1 MQQLMA
7 LLHNSLKDV
16 TLKSLNHEQRIKLK
30 NNYNCKLYL
39 FDYGLN
45 AGGDLVIKTSKSNY
59 TNLLYYMGFAAGQR
73 DPVKVKVEVA
83 DDVVVVY
90 DIQHQRVVGLAE
102 KLGLVG

>member
-1 MQQLMA
+1 MQQMIE

-16 TLKSLNHEQRIKLK
+16 TLKPLTDEQRVKLK

-45 AGGDLVIKTSKSNY
+45 ASGDLVIQTSKSNY
-59 TNLLYYMGFAAGQR
+59 TNLLYYMGFDAGKN
-73 DPVKVKVEVA
+73 DSIKVKVEVA
-83 DDVVVVY
+83 DDVVVIY
-90 DIQHQRVVGLAE
+90 NMQHQRVVGLAE